1 MSGQTKGAF
10 MQRRR
15 ALQLIGSGL
24 VTGIMAKGMT
34 PACADEVKEIRI
46 GYQKSGLLPVLKK
59 RQTLDAV
66 FKPQGITIKWIE
78 FAFGPPIME
87 GINTSNLDFGYT
99 GDAPPVFAQ
108 AASANLVYAA
118 TLSGNSANAILVRE
132 ASPLKTLSDLKGKK
146 IAFGKASSA
155 HTTVLYAL
163 DKAGL
168 PYSEIEP
175 VYLAPA
181 DGLAA
186 FARGAVDAWAIWDP
200 YYALAQSNG
209 ARVLADGDE
218 VHTPQSFFLAN
229 KIFATKH
236 SELLGRLLDA
246 VAIDLAWADTHRE
259 DVAQTNFEVSGTNLE
274 ALRKA
279 AARSK
284 YTIRPFSEADAASQQ
299 DIADRFLK
307 IGLLPKPV
315 DVRNIVWTWTPAA

>member
-1 MSGQTKGAF
+1 
-10 MQRRR
+10 MQRRQ
-15 ALQLIGSGL
+15 ALQLI
-24 VTGIMAKGMT
+24 VTSLAGVLAKAAT
-34 PACADEVKEIRI
+34 PAYADEVKEIRI

-59 RQTLDAV
+59 RETLDAV

-87 GINTSNLDFGYT
+87 GINTGNLDFGYT

-118 TLSGNSANAILVRE
+118 TLLGNSANAILVKD
-132 ASPLKTLSDLKGKK
+132 AAPLKTLADLKGKK
-146 IAFGKASSA
+146 VAFGKASSA

-168 PYSEIEP
+168 SYSDIEP

-186 FARGAVDAWAIWDP
+186 FSRGAVDAWAIWDP

-209 ARVLADGDE
+209 ARVLADGNE

-229 KIFATKH
+229 RAFATRHGDVLAK
-236 SELLGRLLDA
+236 LLNA

-259 DVAQTNFEVSGTNLE
+259 EVAQTNFEVGGTDLQ

-279 AARSK
+279 VARTK
-284 YTIRPFSEADAASQQ
+284 YTIQPFSEADAASQQ

-315 DVRNIVWTWTPAA
+315 DVREIVWKWTPAS